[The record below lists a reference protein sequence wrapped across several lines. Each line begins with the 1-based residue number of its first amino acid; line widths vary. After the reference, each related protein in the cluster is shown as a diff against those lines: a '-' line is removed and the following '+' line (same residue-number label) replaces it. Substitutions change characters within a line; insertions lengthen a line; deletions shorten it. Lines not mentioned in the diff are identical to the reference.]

1 MLAASP
7 TTNTRNVLELT
18 SSPPSHAYYLP
29 GNRLQPQTMW
39 DQTGFGSS
47 TNCPTNSCY
56 CAVTAA
62 SRPANPTSSA
72 SSTAAQL
79 LMTSLCSKVIKVNYC
94 AGEVFPW
101 RERGRDI
108 RDDGGGHSSCAP
120 LGRLM
125 VPRRMV
131 GTESCQPGSSVTVMF
146 KEGSGIKTG

>member
-1 MLAASP
+1 M
-7 TTNTRNVLELT
+7 ELT
-18 SSPPSHAYYLP
+18 CSSPSHACCLP

-47 TNCPTNSCY
+47 TCCPTNSCY

-62 SRPANPTSSA
+62 SRPANPTSS
-72 SSTAAQL
+72 TAAQL
-79 LMTSLCSKVIKVNYC
+79 VMTSLCSKVIKVNYC

-108 RDDGGGHSSCAP
+108 RDDGGGHSGSAP

-125 VPRRMV
+125 VLRRML

>member
-1 MLAASP
+1 MLAPSP

-18 SSPPSHAYYLP
+18 CSSPSHAYRLP

-47 TNCPTNSCY
+47 TSCPTNSCY

-62 SRPANPTSSA
+62 SRPANPT
-72 SSTAAQL
+72 STAAQL

-108 RDDGGGHSSCAP
+108 RDDGGGHSGSAP

-125 VPRRMV
+125 VLRRMV